1 MTRFA
6 THETFL
12 PEKAA
17 PGSERSFGTVMAVVF
32 ALVAAFNWYYGGQ
45 AWPWLGVVAALFAA
59 GALIYP
65 VVLKPL
71 NWIWFKFGLLLH
83 AIISPII
90 MCLLFY
96 VAVWPTGLIM
106 RAFGKDPLRLKRE
119 PESST
124 YWISREPR
132 GPKPETMKDQF

>member
-1 MTRFA
+1 MTRFG

-17 PGSERSFGTVMAVVF
+17 PGSERSFGIVMAVVL
-32 ALVAAFNWYYGGQ
+32 ALVAAFNWYYGGR

-65 VVLKPL
+65 VALKPL

-83 AIISPII
+83 AIISPIV

-124 YWISREPR
+124 YWISRNPR

>member
-12 PEKAA
+12 SEKAV
-17 PGSERSFGTVMAVVF
+17 PGSERSFGIVMAVVL
-32 ALVAAFNWYYGGQ
+32 ALVAAFNWYYDGRV
-45 AWPWLGVVAALFAA
+45 WPWLGVVAALFAA

-65 VVLKPL
+65 VALKPF

-124 YWISREPR
+124 YWIAREPR

>member
-17 PGSERSFGTVMAVVF
+17 PGSERSFGIVMAVVL
-32 ALVAAFNWYYGGQ
+32 ALVAAFNWYYGGR

-124 YWISREPR
+124 YWIAREPR

>member
-12 PEKAA
+12 PEKVT
-17 PGSERSFGTVMAVVF
+17 PGSERSFGIVMAVVF
-32 ALVAAFNWYYGGQ
+32 ALVAAFNWYYGGR

-83 AIISPII
+83 AIISPIV

-106 RAFGKDPLRLKRE
+106 RALGKDPLRLKRE
-119 PESST
+119 PKSST
-124 YWISREPR
+124 YWIAREPR